1 MSPRHSSRSRCLNC
15 GSSLDGPYCSKCGQ
29 HDVDYSGSFWHIIE
43 DALEGALH
51 FDGKFFRS
59 ARYIFT
65 RPGFLTTEFVAGRR
79 VRYMHPVRLYI
90 FASFLFF
97 AANVLTSH
105 STKPDSAAIASPSIM
120 AKTSAPNGDSPGP
133 KDAKST
139 GGMPKVNFNLSLPPD
154 HATRSW
160 LDDPLLI
167 TVDPKDKV
175 SQRDLAKEIWHLLPE
190 MLILCLPLLAL
201 VLKLVYFKSGR
212 PYLEH
217 IIFAIHIQALA
228 FLSFILIK
236 AGGSLASVVSKD
248 FESMV
253 GVILLLGMFLL
264 IYRAFRVVYRQGRVK
279 TAFKFALVLVGYG
292 LILLFAFVALGT
304 SSTYLVSRGS

>member
-1 MSPRHSSRSRCLNC
+1 MSQHAHSPRSHCLNC
-15 GSSLDGPYCSKCGQ
+15 GSPLNGPYCSKCGQ
-29 HDVDYSGSFWHIIE
+29 HDVDYSGSFLHIIE

-79 VRYMHPVRLYI
+79 VRYMHPVRLYV

-97 AANVLTSH
+97 AVTLLMSH
-105 STKPDSAAIASPSIM
+105 GVRSDAAAAPDSSAKANKAASP
-120 AKTSAPNGDSPGP
+120 DSKEIGGP
-133 KDAKST
+133 
-139 GGMPKVNFNLSLPPD
+139 GGMPKVHVNLSPPPD

-160 LDDPLLI
+160 LDDPLSI

-175 SQRDLAKEIWHLLPE
+175 SQRDLANEIWHLLPA

-201 VLKLVYFKSGR
+201 VLKLVYIKSGR

-236 AGGSLASVVSKD
+236 AGGSLASFVSKD

-253 GVILLLGMFLL
+253 GLILLLGMFLL

-279 TAFKFALVLVGYG
+279 TAFKFALVLFGYG
-292 LILLFAFVALGT
+292 LILIFAFVALGN
-304 SSTYLVSRGS
+304 SSSYLVSRGS

>member
-1 MSPRHSSRSRCLNC
+1 MSQHIHSSKSHCLNC
-15 GSSLDGPYCSKCGQ
+15 GSPLNGPYCSTCGQ
-29 HDVDYSGSFWHIIE
+29 HDVDYSGSFFHIIE

-51 FDGKFFRS
+51 FDGKFFKS

-97 AANVLTSH
+97 AFSVLASH
-105 STKPDSAAIASPSIM
+105 GLKSDSAKMANPSTV
-120 AKTSAPNGDSPGP
+120 ANGATLP
-133 KDAKST
+133 KSKEVGST
-139 GGMPKVNFNLSLPPD
+139 GFMPKVNVNLAPPVD

-160 LDDPLLI
+160 LDDPLRI
-167 TVDPKDKV
+167 TVDPNDKV
-175 SQRDLAKEIWHLLPE
+175 SQRDLADEICHLLPA
-190 MLILCLPLLAL
+190 MLILCLPFLAL
-201 VLKLVYFKSGR
+201 VLKLVYIKTGK

-236 AGGSLASVVSKD
+236 AGGSLASIVSKD

-253 GVILLLGMFLL
+253 GLILLLGMFLL
-264 IYRAFRVVYRQGRVK
+264 IYRAFRVVYQQGRVK
-279 TAFKFALVLVGYG
+279 TVFKFALVLVGYG
-292 LILLFAFVALGT
+292 LILVFAFVALGN
-304 SSTYLVSRGS
+304 SSSYLVSRGS

>member
-1 MSPRHSSRSRCLNC
+1 L
-15 GSSLDGPYCSKCGQ
+15 
-29 HDVDYSGSFWHIIE
+29 HIVE

-51 FDGKFFRS
+51 FDGKFFTS

-65 RPGFLTTEFVAGRR
+65 RPGFLTTEFVAGKR
-79 VRYMHPVRLYI
+79 VRYMHPVRLYV

-97 AANVLTSH
+97 AVSILTSH
-105 STKPDSAAIASPSIM
+105 GVKSDEASAASPST
-120 AKTSAPNGDSPGP
+120 AANGAARTNS
-133 KDAKST
+133 KDAGSA
-139 GGMPKVNFNLSLPPD
+139 GVMPKVNVNLSLPAD

-160 LDDPLLI
+160 LDDPLRI

-175 SQRDLAKEIWHLLPE
+175 SQRDLANEIWHLLPAV
-190 MLILCLPLLAL
+190 LILCLPLLAL
-201 VLKLVYFKSGR
+201 VLKLVYIKSGK

-236 AGGSLASVVSKD
+236 AGGSLASIVSKD

-253 GVILLLGMFLL
+253 GLILLLGMFLL

-292 LILLFAFVALGT
+292 LILVFAFVALGT
-304 SSTYLVSRGS
+304 SSSYLVSRGS